1 MGLPFVAK
9 EIDEGKIGLLQGCVL
24 AQMACIVVGSLI
36 LNFYWFYLMVKMILR
51 VLSRMF
57 CPKKEREDNIEL
69 VNADSLKEAG
79 DQNNGSSDE
88 HGKE

>member
-1 MGLPFVAK
+1 MV
-9 EIDEGKIGLLQGCVL
+9 
-24 AQMACIVVGSLI
+24 CIVIGSLI
-36 LNFYWFYLMVKMILR
+36 LNFYWFYLMVKMIAR
-51 VLSRMF
+51 VLGRML

-88 HGKE
+88 HGKEKSPPAVRKDKVAELGGLEV

>member
-1 MGLPFVAK
+1 
-9 EIDEGKIGLLQGCVL
+9 
-24 AQMACIVVGSLI
+24 MACIVIGSLI
-36 LNFYWFYLMVKMILR
+36 LNFYWFYLMVKMIAR
-51 VLSRMF
+51 VLGRML

-88 HGKE
+88 HGKEKSPPAARKDKVAELGGLEV